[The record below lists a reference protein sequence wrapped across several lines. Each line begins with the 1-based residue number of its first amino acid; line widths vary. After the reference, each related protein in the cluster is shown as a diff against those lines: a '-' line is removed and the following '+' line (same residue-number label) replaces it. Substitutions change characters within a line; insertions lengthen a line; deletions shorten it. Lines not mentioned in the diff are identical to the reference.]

1 MGVGLRSIRAC
12 VLGSDP
18 RVFPVEEPI
27 TKYVRVTRIDYPEDH
42 TNGVDH
48 GVFDQGRLYL

>member
-1 MGVGLRSIRAC
+1 
-12 VLGSDP
+12 
-18 RVFPVEEPI
+18 VFPVEEPI